1 MQNNMTPI
9 PRMRTIKEAYEWLH
23 QQDPQTGITKNA
35 FRTMAVSGQIPSL
48 KVGSK
53 YLLNVNKM
61 IPFLCQ
67 EGNQEMEIKIFGK
80 KRTSQSNFLYVF

>member
-9 PRMRTIKEAYEWLH
+9 PRMRTIKEAYEWLC

-35 FRTMAVSGQIPSL
+35 FRTMVVSGQIPSL

-53 YLLNVNKM
+53 YLLNVDKM
-61 IPFLCQ
+61 IPFLYQ
-67 EGNQEMEIKIFGK
+67 EGNQGK
-80 KRTSQSNFLYVF
+80 QR